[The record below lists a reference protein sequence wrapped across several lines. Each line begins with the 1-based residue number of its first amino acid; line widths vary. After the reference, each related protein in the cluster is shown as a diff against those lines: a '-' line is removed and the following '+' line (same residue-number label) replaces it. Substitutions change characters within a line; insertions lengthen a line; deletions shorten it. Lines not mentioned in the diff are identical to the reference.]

1 MTATVVIDGQTYTQ
15 ELGNMTVVKRNVTV
29 GFNSWE
35 DTYNSSVTDA
45 TVRSGLPAG
54 TVIVGENVRYYVNV
68 SADEEPSSVTINNK
82 SATKVATRS
91 GESNTTWFIEYSN
104 STNGNQTISV
114 KVSFTGDD
122 NTYSENLTL
131 KVAGLTI
138 SNSSTPQNDL
148 DTSGKT
154 LYVFKNRSFSSTYLT
169 AVNDNLAANKLQ
181 NYYNLFTVNN
191 KKIVSVAR
199 DQKLNGYNGNISFAD
214 DGTNYTI
221 SKSGNN
227 IRVTYSTSSWGSPTT
242 YYLCQTSSTAVQMS
256 TTNSNQNW
264 TVYSVTYDV
273 PTE

>member
-35 DTYNSSVTDA
+35 DTYNSSVTDT

-68 SADEEPSSVTINNK
+68 SADEDPSSVTINNK
-82 SATKVATRS
+82 SATKEATRS
-91 GESNTTWFIEYSN
+91 GESNTTWYIEYSN
-104 STNGNQTISV
+104 STKGNQTISV
-114 KVSFTGDD
+114 KVSFTDDD
-122 NTYSENLTL
+122 NTYSKDLTL
-131 KVAGLTI
+131 KVAGLTR
-138 SNSSTPQNDL
+138 SNNSTTSL

-169 AVNDNLAANKLQ
+169 AVNDNLAANTSF
-181 NYYNLFTVNN
+181 NYYNLFTVDGSN
-191 KKIVSVAR
+191 IVSVAR

-242 YYLCQTSSTAVQMS
+242 YYLRQTNTTAVQMS